1 MTPEHKA
8 KMAAGR
14 ARYLAEERSA
24 GYIKGEAEKV
34 EGKRKAAAAVL
45 AKALRSAER
54 AKAALAKLNA
64 PLGLSPAFTT
74 FKEELEVGIGADVP
88 NDFVGAGVGP
98 VVADDQEAGR
108 IAVMINHKPLS
119 PSPTAL
125 PIDYD
130 ALAQAMIRA
139 QAKANEE
146 REAMKPAGGPVL
158 PPVTRDDRGMPVQG
172 AYDTNLVRPG
182 NNPVTRILAQL
193 TFPADKTA
201 QVVAMI
207 AANMAPSWSEFN
219 QEITDQPHAPVGER
233 ALVAYLQ
240 EYCMQLR
247 PELPKTYLEPM
258 YKNHT
263 PEAAPTVPAPVS
275 P

>member
-14 ARYLAEERSA
+14 VRAQ
-24 GYIKGEAEKV
+24 AEKV
-34 EGKRKAAAAVL
+34 
-45 AKALRSAER
+45 AKAMKREEAR
-54 AKAALAKLNA
+54 VARNAVKLA
-64 PLGLSPAFTT
+64 PMSLSTAF
-74 FKEELEVGIGADVP
+74 KSELEAGMGTEVT
-88 NDFVGAGVGP
+88 NDFIGAGVGP
-98 VVADDQEAGR
+98 AMTEANRLTVTLGG
-108 IAVMINHKPLS
+108 S
-119 PSPTAL
+119 PIPVL
-125 PIDYD
+125 PVIDYD

-219 QEITDQPHAPVGER
+219 QEITDQPHAPVGEK

-263 PEAAPTVPAPVS
+263 PEAAPLVPSSVPATP
-275 P
+275 